1 MSREKDWSEAAKYYE
16 KYIQIRENELN
27 HIEEDSGTGEEKPN
41 NSQNNGVS
49 FHDQYEIIAR
59 LATLYKTGG
68 FNLNCNYQKAGRF
81 LLGKCFLF
89 VRERSLFFSGDLFNK
104 AAEMA
109 TAAMKGRLAT
119 KYYMAAEE
127 AYGLEPEE

>member
-89 VRERSLFFSGDLFNK
+89 LRERS
-104 AAEMA
+104 
-109 TAAMKGRLAT
+109 
-119 KYYMAAEE
+119 
-127 AYGLEPEE
+127 